1 MTNRLKISDDITIV
15 VSAFGSEHK
24 IFISSLKNSIKRIYP
39 NSKILLIGYDIK
51 TDDIKINNL
60 KKKISYVKKSPG
72 SLKIICWNQG
82 MKLANS
88 KYVLF
93 MDLDTILLKDI
104 DKYLN
109 KLKSSNID
117 IIFSWRKNNLQW
129 LNTGVIIA
137 KKNNRTL
144 NLFNKYELNMLKDI
158 ENNHNDQYTFLN
170 FLNKNV
176 DFSDK
181 SRDYEI
187 EIQANGIN
195 FLGVSGDYINN
206 HTSLDTWFD
215 DTCILHLKGVMGTI
229 ILKTDKD
236 NRYNNF
242 VKNNIHCLS
251 KTQVLN
257 LSHRIGLFKKYT
269 KDVYSKDIIDV
280 MTVHKGG
287 KFFYC
292 FLRKVKNYMNIKYKY
307 LTGKY

>member
-129 LNTGVIIA
+129 VNTGVIIA

-206 HTSLDTWFD
+206 HTSLDPWFD
-215 DTCILHLKGVMGTI
+215 GTCILHLKGVMGTI
-229 ILKTDKD
+229 ILKNNKD
-236 NRYNNF
+236 NRDNNF
-242 VKNNIHCLS
+242 IKNNIHCLS
-251 KTQVLN
+251 KAQVLN
-257 LSHRIGLFKKYT
+257 LSYKIDLFKKYAE
-269 KDVYSKDIIDV
+269 DVYSKDIIDV
-280 MTVHKGG
+280 MKVYKGG
-287 KFFYC
+287 KFIYC
-292 FLRKVKNYMNIKYKY
+292 FLRKVKNYLIKKYKY
-307 LTGKY
+307 LTNKY

>member
-1 MTNRLKISDDITIV
+1 MTNRQKISDDITIV
-15 VSAFGSEHK
+15 VSAFGTENE
-24 IFISSLKNSIKRIYP
+24 IFISSLKNSIKNIYP

-60 KKKISYVKKSPG
+60 KKKIPYVKKSPG

-104 DKYLN
+104 DKYLY
-109 KLKSSNID
+109 KLNSDNID

-129 LNTGVIIA
+129 VNTGVLIV

-144 NLFNKYELNMLKDI
+144 DLFNKYELNMLKDI
-158 ENNHNDQYTFLN
+158 ENNNNDQYTFSN

-176 DFSDK
+176 DLIDK

-206 HTSLDTWFD
+206 HTSLDPWFD

-242 VKNNIHCLS
+242 LKNNIHCLS

-257 LSHRIGLFKKYT
+257 LSHRIDLFKKYT

-280 MTVHKGG
+280 MKVHKGG

-292 FLRKVKNYMNIKYKY
+292 FLRKVKNYLIIKYQRLTNKY
-307 LTGKY
+307 